1 MRSADAASSPV
12 FTTNVQLVGIDV
24 PDDLIQA
31 LPGLCFAGDLEMAV
45 RNGGRYVV
53 SEIQNSLAAR
63 TPDSAD
69 NKILATLSGCDLQP
83 NRGIALNLDWVE
95 EVRVNTSAVE
105 RRVQTLVT
113 RRTVKKEWQAAW
125 LLRAITCMDLTTLSG
140 DDTDERVRRLC
151 AKARRP
157 VKHELEKQ
165 LGIEELDLKV
175 AAICVYHTFVE
186 TALRAL
192 EGSGIR
198 VAAVSTGFPAGLSPF
213 EERVGEIR
221 RSVEAG
227 AHEIDVVIMRA
238 HVLDGKWQALY
249 DEVAAFKIAC
259 GPAHM
264 KVILGTGDLLTLRN
278 VARASV
284 VAMMAGADFI
294 KTSTGKEAVN
304 ATLPVGLVMTRA
316 IREYAQETGM
326 AVGFKAAGGIRT
338 AKQSLEW
345 LSLMKEELGPSW
357 LNAELFRFGASGM
370 LADIERQL
378 EHHATG
384 RYSADFRHPIA

>member
-1 MRSADAASSPV
+1 M
-12 FTTNVQLVGIDV
+12 TGK
-24 PDDLIQA
+24 
-31 LPGLCFAGDLEMAV
+31 
-45 RNGGRYVV
+45 NGGRYVITE
-53 SEIQNSLAAR
+53 SQHALA
-63 TPDSAD
+63 TPTHGLHDD
-69 NKILATLSGCDLQP
+69 KILATLSGHPLQA
-83 NRGIALNLDWVE
+83 NRGIGLNLDWVE

-105 RRVQTLVT
+105 RRAQTLVT

-140 DDTDERVRRLC
+140 DDTEERVRRLC
-151 AKARRP
+151 AKARQP
-157 VKHELEKQ
+157 IQQELEKRLGVEQ
-165 LGIEELDLKV
+165 LGIKV
-175 AAICVYHTFVE
+175 AAVCVYHAFVE

-198 VAAVSTGFPAGLSPF
+198 VAAVSAGFPAGLSPLQ
-213 EERVGEIR
+213 ERVAEIR

-227 AHEIDVVIMRA
+227 AHEIDVVITRA
-238 HVLDGKWQALY
+238 HVLGGKWQALY
-249 DEVAAFKIAC
+249 DEVVTFKFAC

-294 KTSTGKEAVN
+294 KTSTGKETVN

-326 AVGFKAAGGIRT
+326 AVGFKPAGGIRT

-345 LSLMKEELGPSW
+345 LALMKEELGPSW

-378 EHHATG
+378 EHQATG
-384 RYSADFRHPIA
+384 RYSAEYRHPIA